1 MPKKEYCRAK
11 HLQKQCNM
19 IYIQC
24 KNKKD
29 IALNCMGLRKK
40 SDKEGITQKD
50 YKEQGTKQ

>member
-1 MPKKEYCRAK
+1 MMLGSVTDFFC
-11 HLQKQCNM
+11 LQL
-19 IYIQC
+19 IIQC